1 MLLHGGRNGGLPGGG
16 VGVGVGVPEPVKPS
30 PLPGD
35 SVATAMVHP
44 SLDTSH
50 QVMPGSVMFNN
61 VNSFYSSHQSFINHF
76 PSYTVHHP
84 AVRPTSRDTDL
95 GSAAGHLGGA
105 SAPGGTG
112 TNNSGMR
119 HPSGGSL
126 TGGSGGSSPDD
137 RGGHF
142 KQGSVITDR
151 VSGVRNSFEQRQCNS
166 VGSDQPSGSPG
177 SGGAPY
183 RGVVLHPP
191 SPSQVSQKSPFDMTT
206 IGMSKSVCNYTSTA
220 SAFSSAGSNRRTS
233 GSIISTSYNRTPS
246 SPYNIKQEPRS
257 PAPALGSRVSAKTDI
272 GSNISP
278 SPGSPGVTRSG
289 DLSPLPS
296 TSSNNISNVY
306 SQGYSGSLE
315 RKLIQNRIHTT
326 GKHNISNNTG
336 GQEGF
341 NFPSP
346 QPHNNSHPI
355 SPAGVGESTTTPG
368 AAASGVNNNNNHPRP
383 VSSSKFRYPSGP
395 TGTPTPTPVQSM
407 SPEDSNT
414 TTSNSA
420 MSSREG
426 TPGPGQVKQWCE
438 SDQMGPAPNIDI
450 SSVQVI
456 INNTFS
462 YKSFKT

>member
-1 MLLHGGRNGGLPGGG
+1 MRHFSRCNCLTGPDLLLHGGRNGGLSGGG
-16 VGVGVGVPEPVKPS
+16 VAVGIPEPLKPS
-30 PLPGD
+30 PLAGD
-35 SVATAMVHP
+35 SVATGMVHP

-76 PSYTVHHP
+76 LSYTVHHP
-84 AVRPTSRDTDL
+84 AVRPTSRDPDHSSTT
-95 GSAAGHLGGA
+95 GHLSGG
-105 SAPGGTG
+105 SGGTV

-137 RGGHF
+137 RGHF
-142 KQGSVITDR
+142 KQGSAITDR

-206 IGMSKSVCNYTSTA
+206 IGMSKSVCNYTSA
-220 SAFSSAGSNRRTS
+220 SAFTSTSGNGRTS
-233 GSIISTSYNRTPS
+233 GSVIS

-257 PAPALGSRVSAKTDI
+257 PAQASRGSTKTDI
-272 GSNISP
+272 RSNISP

-315 RKLIQNRIHTT
+315 RKIIHNRIHPT
-326 GKHNISNNTG
+326 GKHNISNNSG
-336 GQEGF
+336 GQGF

-346 QPHNNSHPI
+346 TPHNNSHPI
-355 SPAGVGESTTTPG
+355 SPAGAGVGDTSGTPG
-368 AAASGVNNNNNHPRP
+368 ATGVNNNNNHPRP
-383 VSSSKFRYPSGP
+383 VSSGKFRYPSGP

-438 SDQMGPAPNIDI
+438 SDQMGAAPNIDI

-456 INNTFS
+456 IINIFRKNLCKKF
-462 YKSFKT
+462 Y